1 MRILLPALISLSL
14 CGSAA
19 LAQVPAS
26 GPKAAVPAASPAAA
40 RFQQMAD
47 QQSERMKGV
56 GRDAEKRNQALAER
70 AKDLI
75 AFTAEFA
82 KSPEAN
88 RARLEIAQVARTLKD
103 NADLAKAAAAA
114 LEQYDPT
121 VGDLQG
127 LLTAAN
133 TANAL
138 ELPDL
143 KTKLVDQA
151 VLRAKTI
158 AERVELVT
166 MLRQGMKDNDRA
178 DQVLAAAE
186 AAAKTD
192 EDKAELGLG
201 KANLTR
207 RANPK
212 DKAPYQEALAAV
224 AAQFPNTKA
233 GKLAAAKIQAANLKP
248 GSDPVAFTTTDLEG
262 KSVSPADYHGKVLLI
277 DFWATWCGPCMAE
290 LPHVLQAYEAYHD
303 RGFEILGISLDRDS
317 DRAKLDKVIAE
328 KNMSWR
334 HVYDGKYWQAEIAV
348 LHDVQAIPFTILIGK
363 DGKVV
368 GTNLRGDKLSEAVAK
383 ALEQ

>member
-40 RFQQMAD
+40 RFQQLAD
-47 QQSERMKGV
+47 QHSERMKGV
-56 GRDAEKRNQALAER
+56 GRDVEKRAKALAER

-88 RARLEIAQVARTLKD
+88 RARLEIAQVARMQKD
-103 NADLAKAAAAA
+103 DAELAKAAAEA
-114 LEQYDPT
+114 LAQYDPT

-138 ELPDL
+138 ELADL
-143 KTKLVDQA
+143 KAKLVDQA
-151 VLRAKTI
+151 VVRAKTI
-158 AERVELVT
+158 AERIDLAT

-178 DQVLAAAE
+178 EQVLAAAE

-192 EDKAELGLG
+192 EDRAELGLG
-201 KANLTR
+201 KANLVR
-207 RANPK
+207 RSSK
-212 DKAPYQEALAAV
+212 DKGPYQEALAAV

-233 GKLAAAKIQAANLKP
+233 GKLAAAKIQAANLAP

-262 KSVSPADYHGKVLLI
+262 KSVSPADYQGKVLLI

-290 LPHVLQAYEAYHD
+290 LPHVLKAYEAYHD